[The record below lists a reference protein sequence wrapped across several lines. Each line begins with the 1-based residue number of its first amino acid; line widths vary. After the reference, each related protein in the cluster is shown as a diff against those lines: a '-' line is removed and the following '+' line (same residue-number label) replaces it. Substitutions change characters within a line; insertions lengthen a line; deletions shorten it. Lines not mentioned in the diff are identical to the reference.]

1 MISQLFDRLAILL
14 LDQVLAAGIQL
25 AQTEHEI
32 DELKNSQRKK
42 IREATEKLLTMF
54 AGKSES
60 AGKRSLDKCL
70 SEFET
75 IIIRQALEH
84 CQGNKAKTAR
94 RLGLRPNTLHYKL
107 ERYGLMR
114 RRKKRRRKK

>member
-1 MISQLFDRLAILL
+1 VINQLFDRLAILL

-25 AQTEHEI
+25 AQTQHEL
-32 DELKNSQRKK
+32 DELKNSQRQK

-54 AGKSES
+54 AGKSKP
-60 AGKRSLDKCL
+60 AGNKSLDKCL

-75 IIIRQALEH
+75 LIIRQTLEH
-84 CQGNKAKTAR
+84 CQGNKAKAAR

-107 ERYGLMR
+107 ERYGLIR
-114 RRKKRRRKK
+114 NRKK

>member
-1 MISQLFDRLAILL
+1 MINQLFDRSAILL
-14 LDQVLAAGIQL
+14 LDQALTAGIQL
-25 AQTEHEI
+25 ARTEHEL

-60 AGKRSLDKCL
+60 AGKKSLDKCL

-75 IIIRQALEH
+75 LILRQALEH
-84 CQGNKAKTAR
+84 CQGNKAKAAR
-94 RLGLRPNTLHYKL
+94 RLGLRANTLHYKL
-107 ERYGLMR
+107 ERYGLIR
-114 RRKKRRRKK
+114 NRKK